1 MPKSVK
7 PIPSDTGQVTPY
19 LVVRDATSAIDFY
32 KRVFGATEVIRIVDP
47 NGKIGHADLKIGDAH
62 LMLSDEFP
70 EMDANGPEVF
80 GGSPVMIHVY
90 VEDVD
95 EVAARA
101 QKAGARF
108 AKPVENQF
116 YGDRGGKF
124 TDPFGQLW
132 WIASRKENLSPEEMK
147 RRAAE
152 MYEAQPAS

>member
-152 MYEAQPAS
+152 MYEAQPVS

>member
-19 LVVRDATSAIDFY
+19 LVVRDATRAIDFY